1 MGAWRGLGGGDSVV
15 VVVGGKGFEGWGGG
29 SFARGWGGQYFP
41 TSPRARPDA
50 SCVSPNSSR
59 MRRSWLGVGMGL
71 NDRGSLPAGG
81 NKGSQR

>member
-1 MGAWRGLGGGDSVV
+1 MRFTLRWEMGKV
-15 VVVGGKGFEGWGGG
+15 FEGWGGV
-29 SFARGWGGQYFP
+29 FWADRGGQYFP